1 MKVLTL
7 IALSSLPFAINA
19 QDIIVT
25 ADRIKSSFEKSPSD
39 IRVFSV
45 EEITRAD
52 TIIDLLKTESDLQI
66 AQSGGTGSNASLFL
80 RGSESSHTL
89 VVIDGIVMNDP
100 SNPNR
105 QFDIGRLSLNNIER
119 VEILKGS
126 QGLLYGSNAIGGV
139 IVITSKQA
147 QGEQLSGSTSVDYGS
162 FNSLGGAANAQ
173 KKFGRLALSLGID
186 YFQTDGFS
194 AANLSS
200 NPNAD
205 DDGEKRL
212 TLSFSANQ
220 SITKNTEAIFN
231 YHFMKDDIDLDIGGG
246 PGSDDPNDF
255 QLTEEQYLKSGIKQF
270 WNSGE
275 THFYYTRN
283 SHNRT
288 LNTLPDAAS
297 TTRSSVVS
305 KGVVDTFAINHTQYT
320 SEFLTQNLNIDF
332 QHEEDQS
339 GRFNENIS
347 SFLYNRF
354 EAGNNIF
361 NIGARLDSNK
371 YFGEYLTYKTA
382 YLYNFNQNIFKAS
395 YSTGFRAPSLNQLY
409 DPIYGNKN
417 LNPEKSQSAEM
428 GIDIPMGFDNKY
440 TGTLFYTE
448 LKNRLSYDPVT
459 FVNQN
464 RGRARIVGLENRIDI
479 HISRF
484 TSANLS
490 ATWLSAK
497 DMTSKEKLVRRPDLS
512 GRAGLNYQYESHT
525 SSIDFN
531 YTGKRNDV
539 DNSGNIVK
547 MKAHSSFDLEYKYA
561 FNQVWSANGKVKNIL
576 NKYYEDIYG
585 YGTGGRAA
593 TLGMKYIF

>member
-1 MKVLTL
+1 MKVLSF

-25 ADRIKSSFEKSPSD
+25 ADRIKSSFEKSPND
-39 IRVFSV
+39 IRVFSAD
-45 EEITRAD
+45 EIDRAE

-66 AQSGGTGSNASLFL
+66 AQSGGPGSNASLFL
-80 RGSESSHTL
+80 RGSDSSHTL
-89 VVIDGIVMNDP
+89 VVIDDIIMNDP

-139 IVITSKQA
+139 IVITSKQP
-147 QGEQLSGSTSVDYGS
+147 QGDQLSGSTSVDYGS
-162 FNSLGGAANAQ
+162 FNSLGVAANAQ
-173 KKFGRLALSLGID
+173 KKYGPLALSLGID
-186 YFQTDGFS
+186 HFQTDGFS

-205 DDGEKRL
+205 DDSERRL
-212 TLSFSANQ
+212 TMSFAANQ
-220 SITKNTEAIFN
+220 NIAKNTEVIFN
-231 YHFMKDDIDLDIGGG
+231 YRFMKDDIDLDKGGG
-246 PGSDDPNDF
+246 PENDDPNDF
-255 QLTEEQYLKSGIKQF
+255 QLTQEQYLKTGLKHF
-270 WNSGE
+270 WNNGE
-275 THFYYTRN
+275 THFYYTKN
-283 SHNRT
+283 SHHRT

-320 SEFLTQNLNIDF
+320 TEFLTQNLNIDF

-339 GRFNENIS
+339 HRFNENLS
-347 SFLYNRF
+347 TFLYNRI
-354 EAGNNIF
+354 EAGNSVF
-361 NIGARLDSNK
+361 NIGARLESNK
-371 YFGEYLTYKTA
+371 YFGEHLTYKTA
-382 YLYNFNQNIFKAS
+382 YLYNFDKSIFKAS

-409 DPIYGNKN
+409 DPTYGNKN

-428 GIDIPMGFDNKY
+428 GIDIPLGLDNKY
-440 TGTLFYTE
+440 TGTLFYTD

-464 RGRARIVGLENRIDI
+464 RGRARIIGLENRIDI
-479 HISRF
+479 NMNNM
-484 TSANLS
+484 TSAYLS

-512 GRAGLNYQYESHT
+512 GRAGLNYQYENHT
-525 SSIDFN
+525 TSIDFN

-539 DNSGNIVK
+539 DNLGNIVK
-547 MKAHSSFDLEYKYA
+547 MKAHHSFDLEYRYSIDQA
-561 FNQVWSANGKVKNIL
+561 WSASGAMKNIF
-576 NKYYEDIYG
+576 NEYYEDIYG

>member
-1 MKVLTL
+1 MKVLSL

-39 IRVFSV
+39 IRVFSAD
-45 EEITRAD
+45 EIDRAE

-66 AQSGGTGSNASLFL
+66 AQSGGPGSNASLFL
-80 RGSESSHTL
+80 RGSDSSHTL
-89 VVIDGIVMNDP
+89 VVIDDIVMNDP

-139 IVITSKQA
+139 IVMTSKQP
-147 QGEQLSGSTSVDYGS
+147 QGDQLSGSTSVDYGS
-162 FNSLGGAANAQ
+162 FNSLGVAANSQ
-173 KKFGRLALSLGID
+173 KKFGPLALSLGID
-186 YFQTDGFS
+186 HFQTDGFS

-205 DDGEKRL
+205 DDSEKRL
-212 TLSFSANQ
+212 TISFGANQ
-220 SITKNTEAIFN
+220 NITKNTEVIFN
-231 YHFMKDDIDLDIGGG
+231 YRFMKDDIDLDKGGG
-246 PGSDDPNDF
+246 PGNDDPNDF
-255 QLTEEQYLKSGIKQF
+255 QLTEEQYLKAGLKQF
-270 WNSGE
+270 WDNGE
-275 THFYYTRN
+275 THFYYTKN
-283 SHNRT
+283 SHHRT

-297 TTRSSVVS
+297 ATRSSVVS
-305 KGVVDTFAINHTQYT
+305 KGVIDTFAINHTQYT
-320 SEFLTQNLNIDF
+320 TEFLTQNLNIDF

-339 GRFNENIS
+339 RRFNENLS
-347 SFLYNRF
+347 TFLYNRI
-354 EAGNNIF
+354 EAGKNVF
-361 NIGARLDSNK
+361 NLGARLDSNK
-371 YFGEYLTYKTA
+371 YFGEHLTYKTA
-382 YLYNFNQNIFKAS
+382 YLYNFDKNIFKAS

-409 DPIYGNKN
+409 DPTYGNKN

-428 GIDIPMGFDNKY
+428 GIDIPLGIENKY
-440 TGTLFYTE
+440 TGTLFYTD

-464 RGRARIVGLENRIDI
+464 RGRARIIGLENRIDI
-479 HISRF
+479 NMAKM
-484 TSANLS
+484 TSAYLA

-497 DMTSKEKLVRRPDLS
+497 DMTSKKKLVRRPDLS
-512 GRAGLNYQYESHT
+512 GRAGLKYQYESHT

-539 DNSGNIVK
+539 DNLGNIVK
-547 MKAHSSFDLEYKYA
+547 MKAHHSFDLEYKYA
-561 FNQVWSANGKVKNIL
+561 INQAWSSYGKVKNIL
-576 NKYYEDIYG
+576 NEYYEDIYG
-585 YGTGGRAA
+585 YGSGGRAA